1 MTKLSTRNAKDTII
15 ELVIIVRIV
24 VTHKM
29 LEFEDVNPTVTLW
42 PFLASRDFNSRPI
55 CRNFFPEQIVSGK
68 AISIAGLSAGIHFS
82 NSDLR

>member
-29 LEFEDVNPTVTLW
+29 LQFEDVNPTVTLW
-42 PFLASRDFNSRPI
+42 PFLASRDNLRRKKKSRA
-55 CRNFFPEQIVSGK
+55 

-82 NSDLR
+82 NSDWR

>member
-29 LEFEDVNPTVTLW
+29 LQFEDVNPGVTLW
-42 PFLASRDFNSRPI
+42 PFLASRD
-55 CRNFFPEQIVSGK
+55 NFAQENNARVAFSIV
-68 AISIAGLSAGIHFS
+68 GLSARIHFS